1 VIKLFWLPLIA
12 AIGTMVLLYVVGF
25 IGNIELLV
33 FKISSSDT
41 EIALLPIFVGI
52 VVAFVSDR
60 IVRSRSLE

>member
-1 VIKLFWLPLIA
+1 MFWLPLIA

-25 IGNIELLV
+25 IGKIEFLV

-41 EIALLPIFVGI
+41 EIALLPIVVGI

-60 IVRSRSLE
+60 IVRPKSLE